1 MSERASATPRT
12 RVTAR
17 VRELRFDAGSP
28 ALDLVA
34 TVGRRP
40 STPVERLGDHDR
52 LRAWCQGVGLTLRD
66 GEDGHALLGALHELR
81 SAATDVATAAVDG
94 RAPRP
99 ESVALLNDLARVE
112 PPVPRLRV
120 DPEGRPGSGTE
131 PLSSAQLLS
140 VVARDLI
147 ALVTDPRLRDRLRT
161 CAAEICGMVYLDH
174 VNGNGKPRKWCS
186 MERCGNNAKAARHR
200 HRASASEPDHASCA
214 RLPDATA
221 GAAARRRR

>member
-1 MSERASATPRT
+1 MSERAPATPRT

-17 VRELRFDAGSP
+17 VRELRFDAGSLS
-28 ALDLVA
+28 LDLVA

-52 LRAWCQGVGLTLRD
+52 LRAWCQGVGLTVRD
-66 GEDGHALLGALHELR
+66 GEDRTALLGALHELR

-99 ESVALLNDLARVE
+99 ESVGRLNDLARVE
-112 PPVPRLRV
+112 PPAPRLRV
-120 DPEGRPGSGTE
+120 DSKGRPAAGTE

-147 ALVTDPRLRDRLRT
+147 ALVTDPRLRERLGT
-161 CAAEICGMVYLDH
+161 CAAEVCGMVYLDP
-174 VNGNGKPRKWCS
+174 GSGKLRKWCS

-200 HRASASEPDHASCA
+200 HRASASGSTPT
-214 RLPDATA
+214 P
-221 GAAARRRR
+221 

>member
-1 MSERASATPRT
+1 MSERAPATPRT

-17 VRELRFDAGSP
+17 ARELRFDGGSLS
-28 ALDLVA
+28 LDLVA

-52 LRAWCQGVGLTLRD
+52 LRAWCHGTGLTVRD
-66 GEDGHALLGALHELR
+66 GEDPTALLGALHELR
-81 SAATDVATAAVDG
+81 SAATDVATAAVGG

-99 ESVALLNDLARVE
+99 ESVRRLNDLARVE
-112 PPVPRLRV
+112 PPAPRLRV
-120 DPEGRPGSGTE
+120 DSEGRPAAGTE

-161 CAAEICGMVYLDH
+161 CAAEVCGMVYLDP
-174 VNGNGKPRKWCS
+174 GNGKPRKWCS

-200 HRASASEPDHASCA
+200 HRAAAS
-214 RLPDATA
+214 
-221 GAAARRRR
+221 GAASTPSP